1 MTAVAVKKD
10 NLKTIVDS
18 YIAVNK
24 DVYHNVKFTD
34 AVLDIVH
41 SMALCC
47 YAVKRAEDLP
57 GLKLEDLSLH
67 AEAEK
72 HVHIAESCIQ
82 CKHTERK
89 NCSHPLFKAVNVF
102 GDTFKSKLAMAYTN
116 DSLLVKDASSV
127 MLLHF
132 D

>member
-1 MTAVAVKKD
+1 MTAITVKKD
-10 NLKTIVDS
+10 SLKTIADS
-18 YIAVNK
+18 YIAVNR
-24 DVYHNVKFTD
+24 DAYHNVKFTD

-47 YAVKRAEDLP
+47 YAVKYAEDLP

-82 CKHTERK
+82 CEHTECK
-89 NCSHPLFKAVNVF
+89 NYSRPLFKVVNVF
-102 GDTFKSKLAMAYTN
+102 GDTFKSKLAM
-116 DSLLVKDASSV
+116 S
-127 MLLHF
+127 
-132 D
+132 